1 MATNFPNGL
10 ASRGIPLPA
19 GPSMP
24 LSKGTV
30 FHVDSGHGQANDSN
44 SGKKPGQPL
53 ATLDAAVGKC
63 SANNGDVI
71 LVSEGHS
78 ETYTAAGDL
87 SLDVA
92 GITIIG
98 LGIGDARPTF
108 LLDAA
113 TTVDIDVTAAD
124 IKIVNCRFGFGHAD
138 VVEGFDLSADG
149 FTLEDV
155 EFYDNAASENVVDF
169 IKTAGDNTCDRLTLI
184 RVRAISPDTGND
196 ALIEVNG
203 DLDQL
208 IIVDSFI
215 SLGTQDSEAIVSVAS
230 GKDLTNAYIVGN
242 SFYRLNTAGD
252 IVVDSDTT
260 ANSGIVAH
268 NFTGHADTGSEIP
281 FDITGARLFENYS
294 TAANDTS
301 GYILPAVD
309 S

>member
-19 GPSMP
+19 GPEMP
-24 LSKGTV
+24 LTKGSV
-30 FHVDSGHGQANDSN
+30 IHVDSGHGQANNNN

-53 ATLDAAVGKC
+53 ATLDAAIGKAT
-63 SANNGDVI
+63 ANNGDVI
-71 LVSEGHS
+71 LISEGHS
-78 ETYTAAGDL
+78 ETSTAAGDL
-87 SLDVA
+87 PLDVA
-92 GITIIG
+92 GVTIIG
-98 LGIGDARPTF
+98 LGRGDDRPTF

-113 TTVDIDVTAAD
+113 TTCDIDVTAAD
-124 IKIVNCRFGFGHAD
+124 VKIVNCRFGFGHAD

-155 EFYDNAASENVVDF
+155 EFYDNAASENVVDY
-169 IKTAGDNTCDRLTLI
+169 IKTAGDNTCDRLSLI

-196 ALIEVNG
+196 GLIEVNG

-208 IIVDSFI
+208 TVVDSFI
-215 SLGTQDSEAIVSVAS
+215 SLGVQNSEAIISVAS

-242 SFYRLNTAGD
+242 AFYRLNTAGD
-252 IVVDSDTT
+252 IVVDSDT
-260 ANSGIVAH
+260 ANNSGIVA
-268 NFTGHADTGSEIP
+268 NNVVGHADTSGEVIY
-281 FDITGARLFENYS
+281 DITGARLFENYAS
-294 TAANDTS
+294 AANDAS